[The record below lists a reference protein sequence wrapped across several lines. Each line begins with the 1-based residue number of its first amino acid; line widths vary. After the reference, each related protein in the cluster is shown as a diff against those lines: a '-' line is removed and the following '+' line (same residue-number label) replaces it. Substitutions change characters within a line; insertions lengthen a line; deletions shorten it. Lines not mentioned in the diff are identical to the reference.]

1 MDSNSNSPKNSTE
14 IQNPQQSQD
23 YVNVNDL
30 STQYSSDSYFNL
42 DQNDKKPDSNP
53 AVNLPIRQG
62 AVLQKWQQIQQFLLK
77 KWWLT
82 LLIVSA
88 VGIMFVTIF
97 AFVNLQ
103 KGPLVDN
110 KYENINLR
118 LTGPSELSK
127 GSPELWKIFVE
138 NKEKTPLQ
146 NVVVEL
152 TFDRNFEFIKAVTPS
167 SDNKEGTKYSFSRL
181 DAIGE
186 GIDKQKIEIQGATK
200 ANTSESII
208 MSGKIT
214 YTPDALV
221 KAQNQGKLAKGI
233 DIRRTLLLPDIK
245 TITTNST
252 IAGEFKARD
261 EIIQNNGEEELILKY
276 RNTGNKDIRDLR
288 VRVNYPENFKY
299 SSSEFKKDAFS
310 PVQNS
315 PDNGNNLWNINNFP
329 AFGEHNL
336 SIKGI
341 IEGTSGQTIKFIAEI
356 EIRNGSEWQP
366 LYKIDHEVTVA
377 SKALVINAEIVGKS
391 ENQLFTA
398 GETVTVKL
406 NYSNQGS
413 NIVRNVNL
421 SATIDDP
428 SDLLEWSTMQF
439 AGGERGSISDKTV
452 RWVSNNIPELASLQV
467 KASGQVSFSVK
478 VKEGSNFLKTFRSQ
492 QDYNITPKA
501 FASGQNIQEI
511 AYTGDTYRATGDITF
526 TQKSKFVSVDPINQ
540 NLKRYNITW
549 ELRNV
554 QNKINNIT
562 IKTRSPLNSNS
573 WQPSSITPLNRV
585 NQISYN
591 SSIGDIIWKLDSL
604 APYSGISNP
613 VAVIS
618 FDLVTQSPQ
627 DLTLIEAVTMV
638 GYDDL
643 TGQKYEKSAGPVS
656 SSR

>member
-1 MDSNSNSPKNSTE
+1 MDNNPNTPKTSDDT
-14 IQNPQQSQD
+14 QN

-30 STQYSSDSYFNL
+30 DKEYSNDSYFNI
-42 DQNDKKPDSNP
+42 DQNNDKPKTN
-53 AVNLPIRQG
+53 NLLVKQG

-82 LLIVSA
+82 LLVVSA
-88 VGIMFVTIF
+88 VGIIFVTIF
-97 AFVNLQ
+97 AFFNLQ

-118 LTGPSELSK
+118 LLGPSELSK
-127 GSPELWKIFVE
+127 GSPEVWRVIIE

-152 TFDRNFEFIKAVTPS
+152 NFDRNFEFIKSITPS

-181 DAIGE
+181 DGVGE

-200 ANTSESII
+200 ANTNESIV
-208 MSGKIT
+208 MSGKIS
-214 YTPDALV
+214 YTPDTLV

-233 DIRRTLLLPDIK
+233 ETRRTLLLPDIK

-252 IAGEFKARD
+252 IAGEFRARD
-261 EIIQNNGEEELILKY
+261 DIIQNNGEEEITLKY

-288 VRVNYPENFKY
+288 VRINYPENFKY
-299 SSSEFKKDAFS
+299 ASSEFKKDSFS
-310 PVQNS
+310 PTQNS

-329 AFGEHNL
+329 AFGEHTL
-336 SIKGI
+336 SVKGI
-341 IEGTSGQTIKFIAEI
+341 VEGTSGQTIKFTAEI

-366 LYKIDHEVTVA
+366 LYKIDREISIA
-377 SKALVINAEIVGKS
+377 SKPLVIKAEINGKNG
-391 ENQLFTA
+391 NQLFNP
-398 GETVTVKL
+398 GETVTITV
-406 NYSNQGS
+406 NYSNQGV

-428 SDLLEWSTMQF
+428 SDLLDWNTVQF
-439 AGGERGSISDKTV
+439 AGGGRGSISDRTV
-452 RWVSNNIPELASLQV
+452 RWISNNIPELASLQV

-478 VKEGSNFLKTFRSQ
+478 VKEGNEFLKTYRNQ

-511 AYTGDTYRATGDITF
+511 SYTGDTYRATGDISF
-526 TQKSKFVSVDPINQ
+526 TQKSKFVSVDPLNQ

-554 QNKINNIT
+554 QNKVNNIT
-562 IKTRSPLNSNS
+562 IKTRSPLNALA
-573 WQPSSITPLNRV
+573 WQPSSITPLNRI
-585 NQISYN
+585 NQLTYN
-591 SSIGDIIWKLDSL
+591 SSTGDIIWKLESL

-613 VAVIS
+613 VAILS

-627 DLTLIEAVTMV
+627 DLTLIENVTMT

-643 TGQKYEKSAGPVS
+643 TGQKYEKSASPIS
-656 SSR
+656 SGR